1 MERQPLATLVS
12 LAGKTALVTGGA
24 MGIGEGISYRLA
36 EAGATVLIGDL
47 DAAAAAK
54 AAAELTAKGWQ
65 AQAVQL
71 DVADEASVAAA
82 VAANPTIDIL
92 VNNAGIY
99 PNTPLTQMTPADF
112 DRVLGVNLRGV
123 FLCTKA
129 VSAQMV
135 ARGAGGRIINVTS
148 IDALHPSMV
157 GLAHYDASKHG
168 AWGFTKSAALEYAP
182 HGIRVNA
189 VAPGGIVTPGVAA
202 LSSGASAE
210 QIHGRMARVM
220 IMRRLQVW
228 ASRWTAP
235 VGTASP
241 GPPGRRSRVPRLVV
255 EMACAMIVGHD
266 RERTPL
272 GARPA
277 CPGHV
282 GHLVRPRR
290 VLGPVQEG
298 GAPAVPHQRPPDP
311 G

>member
-99 PNTPLTQMTPADF
+99 PNTPLTQMTPDDF

-168 AWGFTKSAALEYAP
+168 VWGFTKNIALELAE
-182 HGIRVNA
+182 HRIWVNA
-189 VAPGGIVTPGVAA
+189 LAPGGISTPGVAKLQGGSVDQA
-202 LSSGASAE
+202 TLKAFEDKIPMHRFGEPDDIGRAALFLASDLSSYMTGT
-210 QIHGRMARVM
+210 
-220 IMRRLQVW
+220 QV
-228 ASRWTAP
+228 
-235 VGTASP
+235 
-241 GPPGRRSRVPRLVV
+241 VV
-255 EMACAMIVGHD
+255 DG
-266 RERTPL
+266 
-272 GARPA
+272 G
-277 CPGHV
+277 
-282 GHLVRPRR
+282 
-290 VLGPVQEG
+290 VLL
-298 GAPAVPHQRPPDP
+298 R
-311 G
+311 